1 MSTVEWLLWAAIVWA
16 VFFAYAAVDAPTLLA
31 RWMRGHR

>member
-1 MSTVEWLLWAAIVWA
+1 MSFLEGLLWAAIVWA
-16 VFFAYAAVDAPTLLA
+16 VFFAYVAVDAPTLLA